1 MSVSRAVLCVAV
13 AAMAVA
19 SCGSDDEPT
28 ATATF
33 ISPDAN
39 AQVAGSVELE
49 MAAEGITIEEA
60 GEARDG
66 AGHFHVIA
74 DAGCAST
81 GDGIGKDADHVHF
94 GKGQTTGLIYL
105 EPGSHDLCL
114 QVGDGTHQ
122 ALDITDRR
130 TVEVGIT
137 DKDGFCDVVKEMDD
151 LFEEVDSSSD
161 EFAVK
166 QIGYENI
173 RRLGVQMAAGL
184 DVVDADSRDDVEAT
198 AAFVDAVTSAFVDAA
213 DIGEAET
220 ALVPVF
226 GTVEEGLPGGEW
238 ILDNCGVDINDGEE

>member
-1 MSVSRAVLCVAV
+1 MSVSRPVLCLAV
-13 AAMAVA
+13 AALAVA
-19 SCGSDDEPT
+19 SCGSDDEPI

-33 ISPDAN
+33 TSPEAN

-74 DAGCAST
+74 DAGCVST
-81 GDGIGKDADHVHF
+81 GEGIAKDADHVHF

-130 TVEVGIT
+130 T
-137 DKDGFCDVVKEMDD
+137 
-151 LFEEVDSSSD
+151 
-161 EFAVK
+161 
-166 QIGYENI
+166 
-173 RRLGVQMAAGL
+173 
-184 DVVDADSRDDVEAT
+184 SRSASPTRTGSAT
-198 AAFVDAVTSAFVDAA
+198 S
-213 DIGEAET
+213 
-220 ALVPVF
+220 
-226 GTVEEGLPGGEW
+226 
-238 ILDNCGVDINDGEE
+238 